1 MPHIFWTKFDNSG
14 YSVPI
19 LSRRTEL
26 TTVKPIYQ
34 SVEPVSSFY
43 DIHCARRF
51 FVDLNI
57 KRPGITSDGSF
68 RSKLIGGS

>member
-34 SVEPVSSFY
+34 TVEPVSSFY
-43 DIHCARRF
+43 DIHCGL
-51 FVDLNI
+51 VDF
-57 KRPGITSDGSF
+57 KEW
-68 RSKLIGGS
+68 